1 MGVHRWAYAL
11 GFIVAASVAAGG
23 LARAAS
29 GGEFYSWIDPSGT
42 MVMTDDPSKIP
53 PPTQRSEVQVHKF
66 LRSQPSASKA
76 SVARPPTSMEAR
88 DPSAETPTAPSVA
101 GREASRAAPVDPND
115 LELPTVLLEPPADGV
130 QSQYVWVPLTAP
142 IYLQSGSVS
151 GFWCHRKVKS
161 PVDAFTQFLR
171 SQLQRTASGQP
182 VGVVSWPF
190 AGTSS
195 GPPPASTQ
203 IPRSG
208 NTVYDQV
215 MRERQA
221 LNERAISQS
230 TRNTVY
236 DQVMRERQALTSR
249 TASQFPS
256 VPQSPAPSSGSS
268 QTGSGRSGSG
278 R

>member
-11 GFIVAASVAAGG
+11 GFFVAASVAAGA
-23 LARAAS
+23 LAHAAS

-66 LRSQPSASKA
+66 SRSQPSVSKA
-76 SVARPPTSMEAR
+76 SVARQPASVESS
-88 DPSAETPTAPSVA
+88 DPSVEKPATAPVA
-101 GREASRAAPVDPND
+101 GREASRGAAVDPND
-115 LELPTVLLEPPADGV
+115 LDLPTVMLEPPADGI

-142 IYLQSGSVS
+142 IYLRSGTVS
-151 GFWCHRKVKS
+151 GFWCHRQVKS

-171 SQLQRTASGQP
+171 TQLQKTAANQP
-182 VGVVSWPF
+182 IGVVAWPPT
-190 AGTSS
+190 GMPSGSS
-195 GPPPASTQ
+195 AMSAQTPY
-203 IPRSG
+203 SG

-221 LNERAISQS
+221 LNDRIVSQS

-236 DQVMRERQALTSR
+236 DQVMRERQAFTSR
-249 TASQFPS
+249 IASQFPS
-256 VPQSPAPSSGSS
+256 VTPSPAPSSGAS
-268 QTGSGRSGSG
+268 QAGSGRSGAG

>member
-1 MGVHRWAYAL
+1 MGVHRWVYAL
-11 GFIVAASVAAGG
+11 GFFVAASVAAGG
-23 LARAAS
+23 VARAAS
-29 GGEFYSWIDPSGT
+29 GSEFYSWIDPSGT

-66 LRSQPSASKA
+66 TMSQPSPKKA
-76 SVARPPTSMEAR
+76 SVARPPASLESP
-88 DPSAETPTAPSVA
+88 DPSVEAPSAPSVA
-101 GREASRAAPVDPND
+101 SREPSRATSVDPND
-115 LELPTVLLEPPADGV
+115 LDLPTVLLEPPGDGV

-142 IYLQSGSVS
+142 IYLKAGSVS

-171 SQLQRTASGQP
+171 TQLQRTASGQP
-182 VGVVSWPF
+182 IGVVSWPP
-190 AGTSS
+190 AGF
-195 GPPPASTQ
+195 STGQ
-203 IPRSG
+203 PSAAVQTPRSG

-221 LNERAISQS
+221 LNERVVSQS

-249 TASQFPS
+249 MASQFPS
-256 VPQSPAPSSGSS
+256 APQSPAPPSGAS
-268 QTGSGRSGSG
+268 QAGSGRSGSG